1 MPLNGSANGDGS
13 YEDWGEIANNKTV
26 VIFYQ
31 LNGTGDFR
39 VLDVFIVGIDPM
51 YSLNE
56 QTSPKITLVSGAK
69 ATNYESTLAA
79 AVFAAIG
86 TAALIVR
93 RNGRR

>member
-1 MPLNGSANGDGS
+1 MPLNGGADGDGS
-13 YEDWGEIANNKTV
+13 YEDWSEIADNKTV